1 MSMQIMVGIN
11 LCSEIEFIENQKEVN
26 LTDDLKEICGKYLTE
41 KRFFEDSEEIMY
53 RIISSE
59 SIQKVNKE
67 MDDCVLETISNI
79 KATKGNEAKKTLVE
93 KLRDYSLLKTQI
105 IEMLLLIQKGKD
117 AVLVL
122 V

>member
-26 LTDDLKEICGKYLTE
+26 LTDNLKEICEKYLTE
-41 KRFFEDSEEIMY
+41 KKFFEDSEEIMY
-53 RIISSE
+53 RIIYAE
-59 SIQKVNKE
+59 SIQKLNKE

-79 KATKGNEAKKTLVE
+79 KATKGNEAKNTLVE

>member
-26 LTDDLKEICGKYLTE
+26 LTDNLKEICEKYFTE
-41 KRFFEDSEEIMY
+41 KIFFEDSEEIRY
-53 RIISSE
+53 RIIYAE
-59 SIQKVNKE
+59 SVQKLNEE
-67 MDDCVLETISNI
+67 MDDCMLETINDI
-79 KATKGNEAKKTLVE
+79 KATKGNEAKNKLVE
-93 KLRDYSLLKTQI
+93 KLHDYGLLKTQI